1 MWAPW
6 PIISK
11 GPQQGWENF
20 SETHLFLAIF
30 NHLYRGSVV
39 GFWLRIHEYWSYV
52 SDDII
57 FVLNLCTSPEPAS
70 QDIIKQSGYLI
81 TPEDFQELLEEAAR
95 YLDIPQ
101 KNGSLASMENH
112 EKKHIPWK
120 MNGFC
125 TWKSRCCGKG
135 NHLKQTFMTSG
146 ASHEFGEG
154 CTWPSPFPPLTKGTQ
169 QHNPPTDPLWDFV
182 VIKKT
187 WCNGNFGGSLP
198 KRFILSL
205 GEVFPLNGLAFSIS
219 VNGWWF
225 F

>member
-1 MWAPW
+1 M
-6 PIISK
+6 
-11 GPQQGWENF
+11 
-20 SETHLFLAIF
+20 
-30 NHLYRGSVV
+30 
-39 GFWLRIHEYWSYV
+39 
-52 SDDII
+52 
-57 FVLNLCTSPEPAS
+57 LNLCTSPEPAL

-101 KNGSLASMENH
+101 KNGSLASLENH
-112 EKKHIPWK
+112 GKK
-120 MNGFC
+120 NA
-125 TWKSRCCGKG
+125 SLGKWTAFAPE
-135 NHLKQTFMTSG
+135 NHAVVEREIIWSKPSWLRGS
-146 ASHEFGEG
+146 SHEFGEG

-169 QHNPPTDPLWDFV
+169 QHNPPTDPSWDFL

-225 F
+225 FWFFG